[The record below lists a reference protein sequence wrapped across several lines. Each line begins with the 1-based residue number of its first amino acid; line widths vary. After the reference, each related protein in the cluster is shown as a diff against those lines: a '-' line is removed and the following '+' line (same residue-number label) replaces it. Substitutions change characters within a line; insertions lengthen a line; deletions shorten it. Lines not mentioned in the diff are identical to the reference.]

1 MTDAATS
8 AARGGRT
15 AAAVDG
21 SIEVAGLT
29 RDFGKLRAVD
39 GADLSVPSG
48 QIFGFLGPNGA
59 GKSTLVKMLV
69 TILRP
74 TAGTATVAGFDVAR
88 QGGDVR
94 AVIGVALQEV
104 GLDQLMTAREML
116 VLQARLFGSSSAGAQ
131 ETTERLLRTVGLD
144 DVDPK
149 KRVGAYSGGMK
160 RRLDLALAL
169 VHDPRILFLDEPT
182 TGLDPA
188 SRMAVWEEVRRLNQE
203 LGMTIFLTTQYLE
216 EADRLADEVAIINRG
231 RIVAQGTPSDLKRS
245 VGDEVVEIEFADGD
259 AAARADAVLAPL
271 ADQRKLAGSEL
282 RLYVPRAAEVVPE
295 LVRRLDAAALPP
307 AGLTLS
313 QATLDDVFLRATGE
327 TMKEAEGDGRDE
339 PVDPD
344 TPATQKEATL

>member
-1 MTDAATS
+1 
-8 AARGGRT
+8 
-15 AAAVDG
+15 
-21 SIEVAGLT
+21 
-29 RDFGKLRAVD
+29 
-39 GADLSVPSG
+39 
-48 QIFGFLGPNGA
+48 
-59 GKSTLVKMLV
+59 ML
-69 TILRP
+69 
-74 TAGTATVAGFDVAR
+74 
-88 QGGDVR
+88 
-94 AVIGVALQEV
+94 
-104 GLDQLMTAREML
+104 M
-116 VLQARLFGSSSAGAQ
+116 LQARLFGASGAEAQ

-216 EADRLADEVAIINRG
+216 EADRLADEVAIIHRG
-231 RIVAQGTPSDLKRS
+231 RIVAQGAPSDLKRS
-245 VGDEVVEIEFADGD
+245 VGDEVVEIEFADGE
-259 AAARADAVLAPL
+259 AAARADAVLASL
-271 ADQRKLAGSEL
+271 ADQRKLSGSEL

-339 PVDPD
+339 PAEPD
-344 TPATQKEATL
+344 TPAPQMEATP